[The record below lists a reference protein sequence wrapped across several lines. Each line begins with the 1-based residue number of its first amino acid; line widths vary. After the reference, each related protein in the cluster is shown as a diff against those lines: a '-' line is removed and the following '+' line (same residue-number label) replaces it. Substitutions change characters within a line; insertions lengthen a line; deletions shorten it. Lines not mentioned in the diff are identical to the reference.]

1 MFESH
6 IQKVI
11 FVDKPFLISL
21 EQDSITNFRA
31 FSSAEL
37 DTQIIALPLSSE
49 AVTEVVKYVHPSD
62 VRPGAILVKPDYSDR
77 FISLDAFADS
87 HAERK
92 YRLWI
97 LLCLALGAKRV
108 SVTNIEEVGVESDDA
123 VATGLQMEGKTPVA
137 QASVGVKTSHSTHQ
151 DEIRKSIM
159 NIVAEAKGGAPDL
172 ERAKSILR
180 EHGLERDDMFRRMY
194 DMRCL
199 GVNSVIKQEFSLDMS
214 SDVKR
219 MFDSSLKAKVK
230 LMSKLYGG
238 SVDFEKSHKSLEK
251 ARTALKLTVVVE
263 FDGARD

>member
-1 MFESH
+1 MFEPH

-11 FVDKPFLISL
+11 FVDDAFLTAL

-31 FSSAEL
+31 FGAAEL
-37 DTQIIALPLSSE
+37 DTQIITLPLSSQDV
-49 AVTEVVKYVHPSD
+49 AEVVKHVHPSE

-77 FISLDAFADS
+77 FMSMDAFADS

-108 SVTNIEEVGVESDDA
+108 SVTNVEDVGIESEDA
-123 VATGLQMEGKTPVA
+123 RTTSLQIEGKAPVA
-137 QASVGVKTSHSTHQ
+137 QMSAEGKASRSLQ
-151 DEIRKSIM
+151 QEEIRKSIM
-159 NIVAEAKGGAPDL
+159 NIVAEATGGTPDL
-172 ERAKSILR
+172 ERAKSILH
-180 EHGLERDDMFRRMY
+180 EHGLERDDMFQRMY

-199 GVNSVIKQEFSLDMS
+199 KTNAVLRQEFSLDMS

-238 SVDFEKSHKSLEK
+238 RVEFEKAQNSLEK

-263 FDGARD
+263 FG